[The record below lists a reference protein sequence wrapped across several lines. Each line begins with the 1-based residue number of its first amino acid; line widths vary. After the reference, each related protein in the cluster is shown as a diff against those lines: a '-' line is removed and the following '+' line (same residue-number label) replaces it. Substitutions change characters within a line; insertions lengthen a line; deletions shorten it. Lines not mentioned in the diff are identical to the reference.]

1 MLQGL
6 VLGVMIFLVLED
18 TLRPAQLMGKGSNM
32 IVPTLFSIAIEQFAG
47 LSLVYGNSLWRIAT
61 KPSRF
66 NQITSRPF
74 FGGLLRMQ
82 R

>member
-1 MLQGL
+1 MLQEL
-6 VLGVMIFLVLED
+6 VLGVMTFLVLED
-18 TLRPAQLMGKGSNM
+18 TLKPAQLMGRDSNM

-47 LSLVYGNSLWRIAT
+47 LSLDYGNCLLRIAT

-74 FGGLLRMQ
+74 FGGLSQMQ